1 MHSIET
7 SISVEVDIRDT
18 NENPTSV
25 PVQNV
30 IEKKREK
37 TWTSETR
44 KLRELVRET

>member
-1 MHSIET
+1 MFIFLFLPLSDVHSIET

-30 IEKKREK
+30 IEKEKREN
-37 TWTSETR
+37 
-44 KLRELVRET
+44 VN